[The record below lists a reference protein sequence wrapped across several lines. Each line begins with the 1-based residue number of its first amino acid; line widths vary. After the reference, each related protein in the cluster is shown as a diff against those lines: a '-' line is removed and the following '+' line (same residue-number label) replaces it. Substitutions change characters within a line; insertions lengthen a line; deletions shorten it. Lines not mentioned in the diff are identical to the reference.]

1 MSPAPKINVIIPTRE
16 RCDVLEKSLRTVTA
30 QNYDN
35 LEILVS
41 DNFSSD
47 DTADVVK
54 RANDSRIR
62 YVNTGSRLSMS
73 HNWEFALSH
82 VKEGWVTFIGDDDG
96 LLPSSLNRVAEIIR
110 ETDVDAVRSSCSTY
124 AWPHVSAQENG
135 ELIVPMGSG
144 TEMRDSLQWQGKVLR
159 GVEKYT
165 QLPMIYNGGFIRLS
179 VLDRIKEKTGTYF
192 GSCIPDVY
200 SAMAISSVIDRYV
213 YSHEPLAISGTSR
226 HSTGH
231 SVYSVSDSRNPS
243 SGLKFYSEGNIA
255 FHADLPLFADGSQPV
270 SLQALVYES
279 YLQSSR
285 LRAMASNT
293 GHARQLAIILA
304 MSGAHRKS
312 IEEWGGMFAQMHGL
326 NYEAVKRA
334 AYLKR
339 AFLPKLAAAKKL
351 GNAANSVISDR
362 LPIKDIFEASI
373 ASAVIR
379 SSKGRRDTLHYLATR
394 LIRHTS

>member
-1 MSPAPKINVIIPTRE
+1 MDLTRNQMSPAPKINVIIPTRE

-255 FHADLPLFADGSQPV
+255 FHADLPLFGR
-270 SLQALVYES
+270 
-279 YLQSSR
+279 QSTRFATGTR
-285 LRAMASNT
+285 LR
-293 GHARQLAIILA
+293 I
-304 MSGAHRKS
+304 
-312 IEEWGGMFAQMHGL
+312 
-326 NYEAVKRA
+326 V
-334 AYLKR
+334 
-339 AFLPKLAAAKKL
+339 
-351 GNAANSVISDR
+351 
-362 LPIKDIFEASI
+362 
-373 ASAVIR
+373 SAVIEAAGDGKQHRSCAAACDHPGHVRR
-379 SSKGRRDTLHYLATR
+379 SSQINRGMGRHVCADAWLELRSRKTRSLLETRFLTEARGGQKTRQRGKLRDLRPAAHQGYF
-394 LIRHTS
+394 

>member
-1 MSPAPKINVIIPTRE
+1 MTTAPKINVIIPTRE

-35 LEILVS
+35 LEIIVS

-47 DTADVVK
+47 DTADVVR
-54 RANDSRIR
+54 RANDRRIR
-62 YVNTGSRLSMS
+62 YINTGKRLSMS

-82 VKEGWVTFIGDDDG
+82 VEDGWVTFIGDDDG
-96 LLPSSLNRVAEIIR
+96 LLPSSLSGLADIISG
-110 ETDVDAVRSSCSTY
+110 TDVDAVRSSCCTY
-124 AWPHVSAQENG
+124 VWPHVSGHENG
-135 ELIVPMGSG
+135 ELIVPMESG
-144 TEMRDSLQWQGKVLR
+144 IEMRDSSRWQRKVLR

-179 VLDRIKEKTGTYF
+179 VLNQIREKTGTYF

-213 YSHEPLAISGTSR
+213 YSHAPLAISGTSK

-231 SVYSVSDSRNPS
+231 SVYSVSSGRNPS
-243 SGLKFYSEGNIA
+243 PGLKFYSEGNIA
-255 FHADLPLFADGSQPV
+255 FHADLPLYSDGSQPV

-279 YLQSSR
+279 YLQSSI
-285 LRAMASNT
+285 LRPMASNT
-293 GHARQLAIILA
+293 DHAQQLAIILA
-304 MSGAHRKS
+304 MSGAHRES

-326 NYEAVKRA
+326 DFDAVKRSA
-334 AYLKR
+334 SLKR
-339 AFLPKLAAAKKL
+339 IFLPSLAAAKKL
-351 GNAANSVISDR
+351 GNAVNSIITDK

-373 ASAVIR
+373 ASSVIR
-379 SSKGRRDTLHYLATR
+379 SSKGRRDTMRYLATR
-394 LIRHTS
+394 LIRHGG